1 VVRLHGNF
9 SCSAVHEDGYRF
21 LRATTVR
28 PHGASGFVTEL
39 LHLDRKTVRV
49 ITLDAI
55 YVNATFNLKRSSIH
69 GTTVLLLHEEELLAA
84 GDAYGVWFIAE
95 VLAPEQLAIALIID
109 RSHEGNMYGIVPAAS
124 Q

>member
-1 VVRLHGNF
+1 MGGGAQSVGDTQMRLSAAHHVRT
-9 SCSAVHEDGYRF
+9 ETDG
-21 LRATTVR
+21 
-28 PHGASGFVTEL
+28 H
-39 LHLDRKTVRV
+39 VRV

-69 GTTVLLLHEEELLAA
+69 GTTVLLLHEVELLAA

-95 VLAPEQLAIALIID
+95 VLAPEQLAIAWIID
-109 RSHEGNMYGIVPAAS
+109 RSHEGNVYGIMPAAS